1 MEKKIIYMIKITV
14 LERDIYNNLF
24 TENIFAMT
32 YSNNL

>member
-1 MEKKIIYMIKITV
+1 MEKKIIYMIKIT
-14 LERDIYNNLF
+14 DIYNNLF